1 MRTKG
6 YAFNFFS
13 PFSLCLNLEGHNEWQ
28 LLFFLRLIDM
38 QDKYLR
44 EGNFFLASSFT
55 VLVSDLSSLVTFV
68 SLNISHHSATPLA
81 RYLMNI
87 SSLIHASTTQQ
98 GQI

>member
-13 PFSLCLNLEGHNEWQ
+13 PLSLCLNLEGHNEWQ

-55 VLVSDLSSLVTFV
+55 VLVFDFPSL
-68 SLNISHHSATPLA
+68 
-81 RYLMNI
+81 
-87 SSLIHASTTQQ
+87 LIFMLFFCWLPWVRMSNVAL
-98 GQI
+98 